1 MKTKFLFIILS
12 TLIIM
17 LTGCKSEKEEKK
29 EKYDSSINQVVTL
42 ENKRLQKEKILTD
55 TDILK
60 REDIGIAVYQNGD
73 FIELIYELKPNKQT
87 ESLYK
92 KDKSKNY
99 KLFPKQKI
107 KRGDVNKEL
116 EKIDYVENT
125 ALK

>member
-125 ALK
+125 AK

>member
-116 EKIDYVENT
+116 KKIDYVENT

>member
-1 MKTKFLFIILS
+1 M
-12 TLIIM
+12 
-17 LTGCKSEKEEKK
+17 
-29 EKYDSSINQVVTL
+29 TL

>member
-12 TLIIM
+12 TLIII

-99 KLFPKQKI
+99 KLFPNQKI

>member
-1 MKTKFLFIILS
+1 MKTKFLIILS

-99 KLFPKQKI
+99 KLFPNQKI